1 MGLVIENCEEELS
14 EWLWLEYRHAA
25 EIWGGA
31 IFTNC
36 RGMERL
42 RGVGEVME
50 EGFEEVCD
58 PGRTIILDP
67 RASLRLKPQDFDGI
81 EYIVIG
87 GILGYAEARG
97 RTRELITSRLPGAGI
112 RNLGARQLPIDGAAL
127 VAKLVAMGLELDEIE
142 IADGLEVDLGDEVIT
157 LPYGYV
163 VLGGKVV
170 VTPGLIEYLTR

>member
-1 MGLVIENCEEELS
+1 MELVIENCEEELS

-31 IFTNC
+31 IFTSA
-36 RGMERL
+36 RGMEKL
-42 RGVGEVME
+42 REAGEVRE
-50 EGFEEVCD
+50 VGFESICNPE
-58 PGRTIILDP
+58 GTLILDP
-67 RASLRLKPQDFDGI
+67 RAPLQLRPQDFDGI
-81 EYIVIG
+81 EHVVVG

-97 RTRELITSRLPGAGI
+97 RTIELITSRMPGAKA

-127 VAKLVAMGLELDEIE
+127 VARLVAMGLELDEIE
-142 IADGLEVDLGDEVIT
+142 IADGLEIDLDGEVIT

-163 VLGGKVV
+163 VLEGKVV